1 MTTLWVTLKLKIPSL
16 LRNTSVAMGGGGGFS
31 NGHLV
36 TSFLQWLLRDVT
48 ESHVATV
55 TLSSNGLE

>member
-1 MTTLWVTLKLKIPSL
+1 MGYIEIEDTITTTKHLCSDGG
-16 LRNTSVAMGGGGGFS
+16 GGGGGFS

-36 TSFLQWLLRDVT
+36 TSFLPWLLRDVT